1 MKELLQAFGF
11 FSEMRKQMRFGEF
24 SRMAMRLR
32 RFEIAGDFAECEW
45 FMRPADPWD
54 THLPPRLQEEHLT
67 HQALQDALKT
77 RELIFRAFPQVNRA
91 MLRMYRS
98 DAPELELMMVGEV
111 ERSTSKLRE
120 VASLVMRAR
129 LHGFRFSLR
138 SGALER
144 LTPFESNP

>member
-11 FSEMRKQMRFGEF
+11 FGEMRKQMRFGEF
-24 SRMAMRLR
+24 SRMTMRLR
-32 RFEIAGDFAECEW
+32 RFEIKEDFAECEW
-45 FMRPADPWD
+45 FMRPADEWD
-54 THLPPRLQEEHLT
+54 VHLAPRLQEENVT
-67 HQALQDALKT
+67 NQALQDALKV

-111 ERSTSKLRE
+111 ERDTSRVRQ

-129 LHGFRFSLR
+129 LHGFRFCLI
-138 SGALER
+138 GGVLDR
-144 LTPFESNP
+144 LTPFESKP